1 MKSKAELRT
10 EYLRLILVNTRYV
23 SVIDWQ
29 VSMTDQKKILFLTQ
43 LPPPIHGASV
53 VNQSIKDSQVVNE
66 NFKTAY
72 VNISTAKEISD
83 IGKFGLIKAIRILN
97 ICARI
102 LKAYLGFRPDLVYIT
117 LSPHGFAFYKDALF
131 ALLIKGLGGELV
143 YHLHGKGIR
152 QEIAKSRL
160 RLFTYRSVF
169 RGVSVIH
176 LSELLFSDVKEVVDP
191 ERQLLAVSNGVQEVS
206 IGKSL
211 PKRPVFTFIYL
222 SNLVL
227 SKGIDT
233 LIKAFGIVANN
244 TNYADCQ
251 LRIIGKPSASYGEDI
266 LNIAI
271 EKYNLKNV
279 EYLGPLYGK
288 ERDKELSAAH
298 VLVLP
303 TRNDCFP
310 LTILEAFSAGLPVIS
325 TSEGAI
331 PSIIDNG
338 VNGIIVEDLNPDN
351 LAIAMLN
358 YLDNLGCYRKHSIE
372 AQNKFASHYTL
383 ETFEKNLVK
392 ALNSII
398 GDI

>member
-1 MKSKAELRT
+1 M
-10 EYLRLILVNTRYV
+10 V
-23 SVIDWQ
+23 
-29 VSMTDQKKILFLTQ
+29 DQKKILFLIQ

-53 VNQSIKDSQVVNE
+53 VNQSIKDSKLINE
-66 NFKTAY
+66 NIETAY

-97 ICARI
+97 IYAHI
-102 LKAYLGFRPDLVYIT
+102 LKIYFGFRPDLVYIT
-117 LSPHGFAFYKDALF
+117 LSPHGFAFYKDALL
-131 ALLIKGLGGELV
+131 ALLIKGLGGKLV

-152 QEIAKSRL
+152 QEVAKSGF
-160 RLFTYRSVF
+160 RLFTYKSVF

-176 LSELLFSDVKEVVDP
+176 LSELLFSDVREVVDP

-206 IGKSL
+206 TGTSL

-233 LIKAFGIVANN
+233 LIEAFTIVLKENKN
-244 TNYADCQ
+244 ADCQ
-251 LRIIGKPSASYGEDI
+251 LRIIGKPSASYNEDI
-266 LNIAI
+266 LNTAI
-271 EKYNLKNV
+271 KKYNLKNV

-288 ERDKELSAAH
+288 ERDRELSGAH

-325 TSEGAI
+325 TNEGAI
-331 PSIIDNG
+331 PSIVDNG
-338 VNGIIVEDLNPDN
+338 VNGMIIEDLNPDN
-351 LAIAMLN
+351 LANAMLN
-358 YLDNLGCYRKHSIE
+358 YLDNLDCYRKHSI
-372 AQNKFASHYTL
+372 AAHNKFASHYTL
-383 ETFEKNLVK
+383 EAFEKNLVK
-392 ALNSII
+392 TLNSIL